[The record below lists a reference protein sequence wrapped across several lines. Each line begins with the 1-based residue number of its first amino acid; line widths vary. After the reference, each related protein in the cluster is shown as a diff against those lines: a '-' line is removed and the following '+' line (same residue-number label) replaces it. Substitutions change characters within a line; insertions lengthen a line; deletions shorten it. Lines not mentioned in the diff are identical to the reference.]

1 MADVNQD
8 GTVDR
13 QDILQMIDALE
24 AAEGAPAAP
33 SQPLSTLTAEKLQRW
48 LGAAKQLNLS
58 DPTFQSGIAVL
69 EQLLEQLLASLT
81 PTETELLPNYPN
93 PFNPET
99 WIPYHLAH
107 AADVTL
113 TIYDTKGAPVRQLGF
128 GTSTCGVLY
137 RSHEG
142 CVLGRA

>member
-58 DPTFQSGIAVL
+58 DPAYLRGIAVL
-69 EQLLEQLLASLT
+69 KQLLEQRYSLPDTHRDGVVAQLSQIRSTRRRGYRIISPT
-81 PTETELLPNYPN
+81 PLM
-93 PFNPET
+93 
-99 WIPYHLAH
+99 
-107 AADVTL
+107 
-113 TIYDTKGAPVRQLGF
+113 
-128 GTSTCGVLY
+128 
-137 RSHEG
+137 
-142 CVLGRA
+142 